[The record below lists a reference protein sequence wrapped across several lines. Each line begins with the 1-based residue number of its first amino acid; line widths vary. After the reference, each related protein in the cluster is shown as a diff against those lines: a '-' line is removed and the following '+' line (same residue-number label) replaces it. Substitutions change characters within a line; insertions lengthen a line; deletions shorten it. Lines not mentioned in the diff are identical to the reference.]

1 VTRGEMVAA
10 RLLGYKRRER
20 NMSQRTVGIAMNRLL
35 GDKDLRFRFALDRSK
50 RSAASMRMAWD

>member
-1 VTRGEMVAA
+1 
-10 RLLGYKRRER
+10 
-20 NMSQRTVGIAMNRLL
+20 MSQRTVGIAMNRLL